1 MLERRVERLEKLMD
15 NRGKPCQ
22 CCANIIQVTNEKLC
36 YYCWSTKCKNCPKKK
51 KKIKK
56 EGQK

>member
-1 MLERRVERLEKLMD
+1 MD